1 MSNYSQTN
9 RLRAKLTGVDRV
21 LDIVTRSRWERA
33 MAGCRSVSQVVA
45 GAATGRALFKSHT
58 LFCCAFV
65 VVGSP
70 GGSV

>member
-45 GAATGRALFKSHT
+45 GAATGRALFKSHA
-58 LFCCAFV
+58 LLCCGA
-65 VVGSP
+65 GCGISP
-70 GGSV
+70 GGSA